1 MEKNMEKRKKTKNNY
16 VNNTKML
23 EEIIKYKERVKE
35 AKEKGLDE
43 PRIPEYLGQC
53 ILLIAQ
59 RVSMLSKFSGYSFRE
74 EIVSDG
80 IENMVMYFNNF
91 DPEKSSNP
99 FAYFTQ
105 IVYYAAY
112 RRITKEEK
120 NRYALY
126 KRFQESTLSNAE
138 LFVDSDDTSLISAS
152 VYDNINEFI
161 ERFEAKDAKKREKRK
176 QYKNKTIEPF
186 FDGDEGE

>member
-1 MEKNMEKRKKTKNNY
+1 
-16 VNNTKML
+16 
-23 EEIIKYKERVKE
+23 
-35 AKEKGLDE
+35 
-43 PRIPEYLGQC
+43 
-53 ILLIAQ
+53 
-59 RVSMLSKFSGYSFRE
+59 MLSKFSGYSFRE